1 MSMTAQQLVAE
12 ARQQIK
18 ETDHDGARALM
29 EKNVLVLDVREP
41 GEFEQGHLPG
51 AVNVPRGVLEFKVGE
66 HPALKDPNAEILV
79 YCRTGGRAALACVAL
94 QRMGFGRLTSLAGGF
109 EGWVS
114 KGQPVQK
121 SPEAC

>member
-12 ARQQIK
+12 ARQQIQ
-18 ETDHDGARALM
+18 ETDHDGAYALM
-29 EKNVLVLDVREP
+29 EKDAIVLDVREP

-51 AVNVPRGVLEFKVGE
+51 AVNVPRGCWSSRWASTRRSRIPMPRSWSTAA
-66 HPALKDPNAEILV
+66 PAAAP
-79 YCRTGGRAALACVAL
+79 ALACVAL
-94 QRMGFGRLTSLAGGF
+94 QRMGFGKLTSLAGGF

>member
-18 ETDHDGARALM
+18 EVDHEGAKKLM
-29 EKNVLVLDVREP
+29 GEQVIVLDVREP

-66 HPALKDPNAEILV
+66 HPVLKDPNAQFLV

-94 QRMGFGRLTSLAGGF
+94 ERMGFSNLQSLADGF
-109 EGWVS
+109 EGWTS